1 MNEARARGA
10 PSGPLAGIKVVE
22 LGQLIAGPYAARLL
36 AEFGADVVKI
46 EPPGIGDPLRKWR
59 VLHEDTS
66 LWWYLQARNKRSV
79 TADLKSPEGQ
89 EIVRRLA
96 AEADILIENF
106 RPGALEKWG
115 LGWEALSAINPKLVM
130 LRISG
135 YGQTGPYSQRP
146 GFGVIGE
153 AMGGI
158 RYTTGSP
165 DRAPSRT
172 GISIGDTLS
181 SLYGVMGALM
191 SVIHVVRNG
200 GPGQVVDVALTESV
214 LSVMESLVPEY
225 GVADIVRERS
235 GGALPGIA
243 PTDAYPCSDGWVLIA
258 GNGDS
263 IFKRLM
269 TKIGRTDLAEDPSL
283 ARNDGRVAK
292 VEMIDAAIGAWSA
305 EHTIAEVI
313 EAMNEASVPVGRI
326 YNARDIVEDPHYRDR
341 AMVMDWQLPDGTAM
355 PVPGIAPKLSA
366 TPGAMHSLGPAL
378 GAHTDE
384 VLGNIGYSADEI
396 AAMRQRGIV

>member
-1 MNEARARGA
+1 MEKRE
-10 PSGPLAGIKVVE
+10 GPLAGIKVVE
-22 LGQLIAGPYAARLL
+22 IGQLIAGPYAGRLL
-36 AEFGADVVKI
+36 AEFGATVVKI

-59 VLHEDTS
+59 VMHGDTS

-89 EIVRRLA
+89 EIVRRLVQD
-96 AEADILIENF
+96 ADILIENF

-200 GPGQVVDVALTESV
+200 GQGQVVDVALTESV
-214 LSVMESLVPEY
+214 LSVMESLIPEY
-225 GVADIVRERS
+225 GLAGQIRERS
-235 GGALPGIA
+235 GGALPGIV
-243 PTDAYPCSDGWVLIA
+243 PTDAYPCTDGYVLIA

-263 IFKRLM
+263 IFRRLM
-269 TKIGRTDLAEDPSL
+269 AAIGRPDLGEDPRL
-283 ARNDGRVAK
+283 ARNDGRVAQ
-292 VEMIDAAIGAWSA
+292 VETIDAAIGAWTRERS
-305 EHTIAEVI
+305 IAEVI
-313 EAMNEASVPVGRI
+313 EAMNAASVPVGRI
-326 YNARDIVEDPHYRDR
+326 YNAADIVDDPHYRAR
-341 AMVMDWQLPDGTAM
+341 AMVVDATLPDGTSM
-355 PVPGIAPKLSA
+355 PAPGIAPKLSA
-366 TPGAMHSLGPAL
+366 TPGRVRSLGPAL
-378 GAHTDE
+378 GQHTDE
-384 VLGNIGYSADEI
+384 VLAEIGYDGTEI
-396 AAMRQRGIV
+396 AAMRQKGIV